1 VTGSRHGFAGG
12 DPPFAVDWI
21 EFLDRAVFLPATE
34 TLVLADTHVG
44 RDEASEV
51 EFPLGESADLGERLT
66 ALLST
71 HEPDEVVFAG
81 DVLHQF
87 DRASYGVAA
96 RLRDLTGACRESGAT
111 PVLVAGNHD
120 AMLDS
125 VWDGNVHDA
134 YRIAGVDPSRPDY
147 DVLVCHGHEEPE
159 PDDDSATGTGPPG
172 CYVVGHDHPTISIEG
187 QRRPCFLFGE
197 AVYRNRDVLMLPAFT
212 SLAAGVEINGMRA
225 SDFQSPLIRR
235 VNALRPVVY
244 DADAGESLAF
254 PELGRFRRML

>member
-1 VTGSRHGFAGG
+1 
-12 DPPFAVDWI
+12 VDWI

-34 TLVLADTHVG
+34 TLVVADTHVG

-51 EFPLGESADLGERLT
+51 EFPLGESADLEDRLT
-66 ALLST
+66 ALLSACD
-71 HEPDEVVFAG
+71 PREVVFAG

-87 DRASYGVAA
+87 DRASYGIAE
-96 RLRDLTGACRESGAT
+96 RLRTLTRTCRDAGAT

-120 AMLDS
+120 SMLDS
-125 VWDGNVHDA
+125 VWEGEVHEH
-134 YRIAGVDPSRPDY
+134 YRIEGVDPSRPDY
-147 DVLVCHGHEEPE
+147 DALVCHGHEEPDLDADAGSE
-159 PDDDSATGTGPPG
+159 PPG
-172 CYVVGHDHPTISIEG
+172 CFVIGHDHPTITIEG
-187 QRRPCFLFGE
+187 QRRPCFLFG
-197 AVYRNRDVLMLPAFT
+197 AGVYRGQDVLMLPAFT

-235 VNALRPVVY
+235 VNDLRPVVY

>member
-1 VTGSRHGFAGG
+1 M
-12 DPPFAVDWI
+12 DWI

-51 EFPLGESADLGERLT
+51 EFPLGESADLEDRLT
-66 ALLST
+66 ALLSAR
-71 HEPDEVVFAG
+71 EPSEVVFAG

-87 DRASYGVAA
+87 DRASYGITA
-96 RLRDLTGACRESGAT
+96 RLRTLTDACRDAGAT

-120 AMLDS
+120 TMLDS
-125 VWDGNVHDA
+125 VWDGTVHDR
-134 YRIAGVDPSRPDY
+134 YRIEGVDPSRPDY
-147 DVLVCHGHEEPE
+147 DALVCHGHEEPDRAAGAD
-159 PDDDSATGTGPPG
+159 PDADPATPG
-172 CYVVGHDHPTISIEG
+172 CYVIGHDHPTIDIEG

-197 AVYRNRDVLMLPAFT
+197 GLYRQRDVLMLPAFT

-225 SDFQSPLIRR
+225 SDFQSPLLRR
-235 VNALRPVVY
+235 VNELRPVVY
-244 DADAGESLAF
+244 DADAGESLTF